1 MSKINKALQEL
12 DKLSQKVS
20 ENNWLN
26 NIHPLVKFILTLLYI
41 SITVS
46 FSKYDFYEI
55 LSLSI
60 FPLIIFL
67 SGVLSFR
74 EAIYRLRLILPLIII
89 IGIFNPIF
97 DKTVLYSFYG
107 LKITRGMISFVTL
120 LLKGF
125 LSVLMS
131 YIFIASTS
139 IEELCYALQI
149 IHFPKILITEILLI
163 YRYISVFLSEIKRIT
178 QAYSLRAPNQKGI
191 HFSAWGSLA
200 GNLLLHSMDRAE
212 EVYES
217 MCLRGFENT
226 LIDSAE
232 IKFRII
238 DFIILVLTAA
248 LIIFFRAVPVFT
260 LLGGLF
266 V

>member
-1 MSKINKALQEL
+1 MRKINKALQEL

-139 IEELCYALQI
+139 IEKLCYALQI

-163 YRYISVFLSEIKRIT
+163 YRYISVFLEKNR
-178 QAYSLRAPNQKGI
+178 
-191 HFSAWGSLA
+191 
-200 GNLLLHSMDRAE
+200 NL
-212 EVYES
+212 
-217 MCLRGFENT
+217 
-226 LIDSAE
+226 
-232 IKFRII
+232 
-238 DFIILVLTAA
+238 
-248 LIIFFRAVPVFT
+248 
-260 LLGGLF
+260 
-266 V
+266 